1 MIKERYG
8 IVDRDYRLMEVM
20 VLKGAPHYAGKQWKF
35 AGAFYYATTVL
46 TTIGTANTI
55 HILINCGAK
64 RVNKWKK
71 TTLFGWSTRF
81 D

>member
-1 MIKERYG
+1 MENMIKERYG

-46 TTIGTANTI
+46 TTIGI
-55 HILINCGAK
+55 IM
-64 RVNKWKK
+64 
-71 TTLFGWSTRF
+71 
-81 D
+81 